1 MQEENSIIKKPYI
14 KSKFMHDHQVREFD
28 EISNKTK
35 HKIVLSVNWNNT
47 RTNGWI
53 SSSKFNQI
61 SAGNNNKIT

>member
-1 MQEENSIIKKPYI
+1 
-14 KSKFMHDHQVREFD
+14 MHDHQVREFD